1 MLHVYIIPN
10 ICKEISN
17 QIEHINVHKEDFAFL
32 KDAGL
37 WVGDLQTSA

>member
-1 MLHVYIIPN
+1 MLNFYIIPN

-17 QIEHINVHKEDFAFL
+17 QIEHINVHREDFAFL
-32 KDAGL
+32 KDPAL